1 MASLNENLAAIRP
14 PKLRSQ
20 TSQNTNDYN
29 GDSLTMM
36 PEDESLTDWK
46 SLDNMAD
53 EIDLRF
59 ATYQYKLNDLET
71 LIIEGNLL
79 KN

>member
-1 MASLNENLAAIRP
+1 
-14 PKLRSQ
+14 
-20 TSQNTNDYN
+20 
-29 GDSLTMM
+29 MM